1 MLGIQVCGQQSPLKP
16 RARWWFAAAK
26 LDFGSCLLGSIPHTS
41 VKLNCQKHGAFQVD
55 GWTWDIAS
63 FAVLSRIFR
72 GSFAKFGCQNWQ
84 VQILNLNWAL
94 ATVFNALYNPSCDTW
109 LPQLRPY
116 LLCQLPVHSHRSIPN
131 EQNKQF
137 EISWTS
143 LSRPFA
149 KQITFAIFR
158 DPAFLFRESD
168 VVQLPYINNTL
179 RFFSWLTWQCKKQR
193 SYSSGVSSLA
203 LCLLK

>member
-16 RARWWFAAAK
+16 RARWCFAAAK

-72 GSFAKFGCQNWQ
+72 GSFAKFGCQKWQ
-84 VQILNLNWAL
+84 VQILNLNIELWLQSSTHFTTRA
-94 ATVFNALYNPSCDTW
+94 ATPDSHSWDPR
-109 LPQLRPY
+109 LPLY
-116 LLCQLPVHSHRSIPN
+116 LLCQLPVHSHWSIPT
-131 EQNKQF
+131 EQNKPF
-137 EISWTS
+137 EISS

-149 KQITFAIFR
+149 KHITFAIFR
-158 DPAFLFRESD
+158 DPAFLFCESD
-168 VVQLPYINNTL
+168 VV
-179 RFFSWLTWQCKKQR
+179 
-193 SYSSGVSSLA
+193 
-203 LCLLK
+203 

>member
-1 MLGIQVCGQQSPLKP
+1 MILVPLKP
-16 RARWWFAAAK
+16 RARWCFAAAK
-26 LDFGSCLLGSIPHTS
+26 LDFGSCLLGSIPRTS

-72 GSFAKFGCQNWQ
+72 GSFAKFGCQKWQ

-116 LLCQLPVHSHRSIPN
+116 LLCQLPVHSHWSIPN

-179 RFFSWLTWQCKKQR
+179 RFFSWLRWGCLSKSSAKAR
-193 SYSSGVSSLA
+193 SKH
-203 LCLLK
+203 CL

>member
-16 RARWWFAAAK
+16 RARWCFAAAK

-41 VKLNCQKHGAFQVD
+41 VKKKCQKHGAFQVD

-72 GSFAKFGCQNWQ
+72 GSFAKFGCQKWQ

-116 LLCQLPVHSHRSIPN
+116 LLCQLPVHSHWSIPN
-131 EQNKQF
+131 EQNKLKYLELLF
-137 EISWTS
+137 RD
-143 LSRPFA
+143 LSRSKLLSRSFATQHFSFA
-149 KQITFAIFR
+149 K
-158 DPAFLFRESD
+158 
-168 VVQLPYINNTL
+168 VM
-179 RFFSWLTWQCKKQR
+179 
-193 SYSSGVSSLA
+193 
-203 LCLLK
+203 

>member
-1 MLGIQVCGQQSPLKP
+1 MGLSRWTDGLGTL
-16 RARWWFAAAK
+16 
-26 LDFGSCLLGSIPHTS
+26 H
-41 VKLNCQKHGAFQVD
+41 
-55 GWTWDIAS
+55 
-63 FAVLSRIFR
+63 LSRIFR
-72 GSFAKFGCQNWQ
+72 GSFADLSRNSAAKSGKCRFLIYIELWLQSSTHFTTR
-84 VQILNLNWAL
+84 A
-94 ATVFNALYNPSCDTW
+94 ATPD

-116 LLCQLPVHSHRSIPN
+116 LLCQFPVHSHWSIPN

-168 VVQLPYINNTL
+168 VVQLPCINNTL
-179 RFFSWLTWQCKKQR
+179 RFFSWLTWR
-193 SYSSGVSSLA
+193 RFGWFTYGWR
-203 LCLLK
+203 